1 MRYSIIGFYSN
12 GGRAHMFDRDDIE
25 KEPNEIESFRDSEE
39 EKLQYH
45 TRDSLAYVEIYEMK
59 KVP

>member
-1 MRYSIIGFYSN
+1 
-12 GGRAHMFDRDDIE
+12 MFDRDDIE

-45 TRDSLAYVEIYEMK
+45 TRDPLAYVEIYEMK